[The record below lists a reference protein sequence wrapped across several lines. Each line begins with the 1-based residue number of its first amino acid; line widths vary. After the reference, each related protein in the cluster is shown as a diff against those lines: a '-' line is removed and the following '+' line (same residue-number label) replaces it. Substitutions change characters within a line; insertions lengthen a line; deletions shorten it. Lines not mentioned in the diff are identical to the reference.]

1 MEHALPSSE
10 HEIEL
15 SKSLSISEG
24 AEIFRRNA
32 SHEIVFR
39 LQKTFFSNVRLKAI
53 GDNTNAADPPQHDVV
68 APPFHIQL
76 NKSSH

>member
-1 MEHALPSSE
+1 MRVTSSFFLLKKNTSY
-10 HEIEL
+10 IL
-15 SKSLSISEG
+15 TISEG